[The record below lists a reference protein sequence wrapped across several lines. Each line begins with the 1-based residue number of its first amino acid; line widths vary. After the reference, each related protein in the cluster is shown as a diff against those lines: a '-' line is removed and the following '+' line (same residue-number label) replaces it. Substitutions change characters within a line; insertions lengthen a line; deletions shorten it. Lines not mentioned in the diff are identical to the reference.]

1 MVSSEVLVTVL
12 AGIIGF
18 IVIWYLMGMITERF
32 SMGGAPAQEPAREPA
47 QEPAQ
52 QPSRPEWA
60 DVLGVAPDASR
71 DDVKRAYLQKIK
83 EFEPG
88 RLAAL
93 GPEMRKLA
101 EQRLQQINLAFDA
114 AERQFTGR

>member
-18 IVIWYLMGMITERF
+18 IAIWYLMGLITERF
-32 SMGGAPAQEPAREPA
+32 STGPASAPPPR
-47 QEPAQ
+47 
-52 QPSRPEWA
+52 SRPEA

-71 DDVKRAYLQKIK
+71 DDVKRAYLQKIE
-83 EFEPG
+83 EFQPG

-93 GPEMRKLA
+93 GPEMRKFA
-101 EQRLQQINLAFDA
+101 EERLQQINLAFDA
-114 AERQFTGR
+114 AERQFTGH

>member
-12 AGIIGF
+12 AGFIGF
-18 IVIWYLMGMITERF
+18 IVIWFLMGLITDKF
-32 SMGGAPAQEPAREPA
+32 STAPAPPPPPQ
-47 QEPAQ
+47 
-52 QPSRPEWA
+52 SRPEWA

-71 DDVKRAYLQKIK
+71 DDVKRAYLQRIE

-101 EQRLQQINLAFDA
+101 EERLQQINLAFDA

>member
-18 IVIWYLMGMITERF
+18 IVIWYLMGLITEKF
-32 SMGGAPAQEPAREPA
+32 STGPAPAPPPQ
-47 QEPAQ
+47 
-52 QPSRPEWA
+52 SRPEWA

-71 DDVKRAYLQKIK
+71 DDVKRAYLQKIE
-83 EFEPG
+83 EFTPG

-101 EQRLQQINLAFDA
+101 EERLQQINLAFDA

>member
-18 IVIWYLMGMITERF
+18 IVIWYLMGLITDKF
-32 SMGGAPAQEPAREPA
+32 STGPAPAPP
-47 QEPAQ
+47 P
-52 QPSRPEWA
+52 PSSTQSPPEWA

-71 DDVKRAYLQKIK
+71 DDVKRAYLQKIE

-101 EQRLQQINLAFDA
+101 QERLQQINLAFDA
-114 AERQFTGR
+114 AERRFTGR

>member
-18 IVIWYLMGMITERF
+18 IVIWYLMGLITEKF
-32 SMGGAPAQEPAREPA
+32 STGPAPAPPPPQS
-47 QEPAQ
+47 Q
-52 QPSRPEWA
+52 SRPEWA
-60 DVLGVAPDASR
+60 DVLGVALDASR
-71 DDVKRAYLQKIK
+71 DDVKRAYLQKIE
-83 EFEPG
+83 EFAPG

-101 EQRLQQINLAFDA
+101 EERLQQINLAFDA

>member
-12 AGIIGF
+12 AGFIGF
-18 IVIWYLMGMITERF
+18 IVIWYLMGLITDKF
-32 SMGGAPAQEPAREPA
+32 STGPAPAPPPSQ
-47 QEPAQ
+47 
-52 QPSRPEWA
+52 SRPEWA

-71 DDVKRAYLQKIK
+71 DDVKRAYLQKIE
-83 EFEPG
+83 EFAPG

-101 EQRLQQINLAFDA
+101 EERLQQINLAFDA

>member
-1 MVSSEVLVTVL
+1 MDSGEVLVMVL
-12 AGIIGF
+12 AGGIGF
-18 IVIWYLMGMITERF
+18 IVIWFLMGQITERF
-32 SMGGAPAQEPAREPA
+32 STGGALA

-52 QPSRPEWA
+52 RPDWA
-60 DVLGVAPDASR
+60 EVLGVAPNASR
-71 DDVKRAYLQKIK
+71 DDVKRAYLQKIE

-101 EQRLQQINLAFDA
+101 EERLQQINLAFDA